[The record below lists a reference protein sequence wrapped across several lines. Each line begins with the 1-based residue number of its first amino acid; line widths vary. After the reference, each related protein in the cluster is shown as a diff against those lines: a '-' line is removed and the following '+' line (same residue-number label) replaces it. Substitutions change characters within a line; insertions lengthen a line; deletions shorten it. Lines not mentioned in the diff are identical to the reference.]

1 MRIMRL
7 AVIMLAA
14 VCSLATAG
22 SKPPETFDVWLRA
35 GVDIDAAGH
44 VQDLQWEEQ
53 SKVHALIA
61 ERLAPIVRRWEFE
74 PATVDGRP
82 EPTQTGLLIHV
93 LGDELADGSV
103 VLRLSDAQTGPTALS
118 LAPPSYPADAVRSGV
133 TALVVVTVEVDADG
147 SPAIGEITYEGD
159 PASRSSYHRKAFIA
173 SATEAVKHW
182 KFRPEL
188 VAGEVVP
195 GSSVRIPINY
205 CLSQT
210 TSVVCNDRKTARD
223 VERKL
228 PAGLHVG
235 DSSAVA
241 LKTDIREQAI

>member
-61 ERLAPIVRRWEFE
+61 EHLAPIVRRWEFE

-82 EPTQTGLLIHV
+82 ASTQTGLLIHV

-103 VLRLSDAQTGPTALS
+103 VLRLSDAARLTRDEVIDR
-118 LAPPSYPADAVRSGV
+118 LAAAG
-133 TALVVVTVEVDADG
+133 
-147 SPAIGEITYEGD
+147 IGTSVHYV
-159 PASRSSYHRKAFIA
+159 PLHRQPY
-173 SATEAVKHW
+173 W
-182 KFRPEL
+182 RDRYGLRPEQFP
-188 VAGEVVP
+188 VADRAYQRMF
-195 GSSVRIPINY
+195 SIP
-205 CLSQT
+205 LFTAMSDDEQT
-210 TSVVCNDRKTARD
+210 RVIA
-223 VERKL
+223 
-228 PAGLHVG
+228 
-235 DSSAVA
+235 A
-241 LKTDIREQAI
+241 LKAVLR

>member
-82 EPTQTGLLIHV
+82 EPTQTGLVIHV
-93 LGDELADGSV
+93 LVDELADGSV
-103 VLRLSDAQTGPTALS
+103 ALRLSDAQTGPMASTLM
-118 LAPPSYPADAVRSGV
+118 PPNYPMDAARGGISAIVS
-133 TALVVVTVEVDADG
+133 LVVEVKADG
-147 SPAIGEITYEGD
+147 SPVIREMTYE
-159 PASRSSYHRKAFIA
+159 SRDDKHSVYRDVFLA
-173 SATEAVKHW
+173 SATEAAKHW
-182 KFRPEL
+182 KFRPEI
-188 VAGEVVP
+188 VAGRVVP
-195 GSSVRIPINY
+195 GPSVRIPIDY
-205 CLSQT
+205 CLGSASRCQR
-210 TSVVCNDRKTARD
+210 NQQARD
-223 VERKL
+223 AERKL
-228 PAGLHVG
+228 PAGLHMG
-235 DSSAVA
+235 EASAVA
-241 LKTDIREQAI
+241 LKTDIREQVI